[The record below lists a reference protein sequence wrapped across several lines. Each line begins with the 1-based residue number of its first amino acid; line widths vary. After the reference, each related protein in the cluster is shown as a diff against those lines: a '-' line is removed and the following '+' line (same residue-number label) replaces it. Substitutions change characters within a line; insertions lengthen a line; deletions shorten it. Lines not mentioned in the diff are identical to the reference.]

1 MRHIILVNHINR
13 TQKRTGRWFDLHG
26 YHFSREELLGHK
38 HIEFFT
44 IASKDELKEFATKH
58 LGELSK

>member
-1 MRHIILVNHINR
+1 MRHIILVNHKDR

-38 HIEFFT
+38 HVEFFT
-44 IASKDELKEFATKH
+44 IVSEEELREFATKY
-58 LGELSK
+58 LGGLSK